1 VVEKSP
7 EFATAGVVTEFS
19 SKDSLA
25 QKPNSRSEKVSGKG
39 FGQRKKKKGKR
50 SRNRK

>member
-1 VVEKSP
+1 MEKSP

-25 QKPNSRSEKVSGKG
+25 RKPISRSEKVSGKG
-39 FGQRKKKKGKR
+39 FGQRKKGKR